1 MPNFIDDNLNQSV
14 FLNINYL
21 DVLGENT
28 FEYSL
33 YKLLTET
40 LDLEE
45 FEIRYK
51 NKTVG
56 RKAYPPALMLRVIFY
71 AYYRGITSSRVIERS
86 CKTDLKFMA
95 LSSGTTPHF
104 TTIADFVSSHSEEIK
119 SLFHKVLMICCKS
132 GLVGKKH
139 FAIDGC
145 KLPSDAS
152 KQWSGTHADL
162 QKKSK
167 KLRSSAQRIIERHL
181 LNDGGKG
188 ESDQSEEKQTVE
200 TLLKNADK
208 IDEFL
213 ANNEKKMGVGKR
225 KREVQ
230 SNITDNE
237 SCKTTTSKGTIQ
249 GYNCQ
254 TASDEL
260 YQVVVATESFGIGQ
274 DQSLLKPMIENIK
287 ANLGEEIFED
297 GLLLT
302 ADTGY
307 SSEDNMEYIFE
318 QGIDA
323 IIPDTLHRKRDPR
336 IAGSETVKKH
346 KQQRQKTRKD
356 KSKGTTK
363 IPATEFSFNTQSLTC
378 ICPNGHGMMYH
389 GDHFVIN
396 NKRYHRFKSY
406 LKNCRACAMQSECM
420 MKPLKEHGRQ
430 VSFQV
435 ESEDNKSYLDLMKQ
449 KVDSEQGRKKY
460 ARRMWT
466 IEPVFGNITSN
477 KRINKISLRG
487 KAKATCQWTIC
498 CIMHNIEKLWRYGNE
513 ASTAI

>member
-28 FEYSL
+28 FEFCL

-45 FEIRYK
+45 FESRYK
-51 NKTVG
+51 NIKVG

-208 IDEFL
+208 IDQFL
-213 ANNEKKMGVGKR
+213 ANNEKKMGSGKR

-260 YQVVVATESFGIGQ
+260 YQVVVATESFGPV
-274 DQSLLKPMIENIK
+274 DDLLHH
-287 ANLGEEIFED
+287 A
-297 GLLLT
+297 
-302 ADTGY
+302 
-307 SSEDNMEYIFE
+307 
-318 QGIDA
+318 Q
-323 IIPDTLHRKRDPR
+323 
-336 IAGSETVKKH
+336 
-346 KQQRQKTRKD
+346 
-356 KSKGTTK
+356 
-363 IPATEFSFNTQSLTC
+363 
-378 ICPNGHGMMYH
+378 
-389 GDHFVIN
+389 
-396 NKRYHRFKSY
+396 Y
-406 LKNCRACAMQSECM
+406 LKA
-420 MKPLKEHGRQ
+420 L
-430 VSFQV
+430 
-435 ESEDNKSYLDLMKQ
+435 
-449 KVDSEQGRKKY
+449 
-460 ARRMWT
+460 
-466 IEPVFGNITSN
+466 
-477 KRINKISLRG
+477 
-487 KAKATCQWTIC
+487 
-498 CIMHNIEKLWRYGNE
+498 
-513 ASTAI
+513 AIWE